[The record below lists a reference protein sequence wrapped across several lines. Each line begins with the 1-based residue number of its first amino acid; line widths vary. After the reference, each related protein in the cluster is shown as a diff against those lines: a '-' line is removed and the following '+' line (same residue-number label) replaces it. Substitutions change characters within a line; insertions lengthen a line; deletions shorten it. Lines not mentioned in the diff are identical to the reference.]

1 MQNMMDGH
9 HQLAMMQQQHQNHGQ
24 QQQQHPPQ
32 AATSESDA
40 RGPRHDELP
49 MESKSASDNMEG
61 GAGSGSG
68 GEELQEDLSLQ
79 PARKKRYHRH
89 TQHQIQEY
97 PHPDDKQ
104 RKELSRELGLEP
116 LQVKFWFQNKRTQM
130 KVLTSSQN
138 IITCLHSRYAVLL
151 YVLMEY
157 HGWMDGCA
165 TASSTQMAAGKCNS

>member
-9 HQLAMMQQQHQNHGQ
+9 HQLAMMQQQQQQHQNHGQ
-24 QQQQHPPQ
+24 QQQQQPQ

-40 RGPRHDELP
+40 HGPRHDELL

-68 GEELQEDLSLQ
+68 GEELQEHLSLQ

-116 LQVKFWFQNKRTQM
+116 LQEHIGRQVKKPTSIIGTELKMSTSIGQKR
-130 KVLTSSQN
+130 
-138 IITCLHSRYAVLL
+138 HSGIRAIP
-151 YVLMEY
+151 
-157 HGWMDGCA
+157 
-165 TASSTQMAAGKCNS
+165 

>member
-9 HQLAMMQQQHQNHGQ
+9 HQLAMMQQQQHQNHGQ

-40 RGPRHDELP
+40 RGPRHDELL
-49 MESKSASDNMEG
+49 MESKSGSDNMEG

-89 TQHQIQEY
+89 TQHQIQE
-97 PHPDDKQ
+97 
-104 RKELSRELGLEP
+104 LE
-116 LQVKFWFQNKRTQM
+116 
-130 KVLTSSQN
+130 
-138 IITCLHSRYAVLL
+138 A
-151 YVLMEY
+151 
-157 HGWMDGCA
+157 
-165 TASSTQMAAGKCNS
+165 

>member
-9 HQLAMMQQQHQNHGQ
+9 HQLAMMQQQ
-24 QQQQHPPQ
+24 QHLPQ
-32 AATSESDA
+32 ATTSESDA

-89 TQHQIQEY
+89 TQHQIQE
-97 PHPDDKQ
+97 
-104 RKELSRELGLEP
+104 LE
-116 LQVKFWFQNKRTQM
+116 
-130 KVLTSSQN
+130 
-138 IITCLHSRYAVLL
+138 A
-151 YVLMEY
+151 
-157 HGWMDGCA
+157 
-165 TASSTQMAAGKCNS
+165 